1 MQHVSVFSDGELLLI
16 VGLTALVVW
25 YVTKSWTMRQIGKA
39 APVSQHPSVSL
50 LEPIQAENTKL
61 RALVDRQESRI
72 RSLETIATDPAERI
86 AREIEA
92 LRDA

>member
-1 MQHVSVFSDGELLLI
+1 MQHVNVFNDGELLLLI
-16 VGLTALVVW
+16 GLTALVVW
-25 YVTKSWTMRQIGKA
+25 SITRSWTMRQIGKA
-39 APVSQHPSVSL
+39 ALVSQHPSVGL

-61 RALVDRQESRI
+61 RALVERQEGRI
-72 RSLETIATDPAERI
+72 RSLETIATDPAERT

>member
-1 MQHVSVFSDGELLLI
+1 MQHVNVFSDGELLLVI
-16 VGLTALVVW
+16 GLTALVVW
-25 YVTKSWTMRQIGKA
+25 YITRSWTMRQIGKA
-39 APVSQHPSVSL
+39 APVSQDPSVSL

-61 RALVDRQESRI
+61 HALVERQEGRI
-72 RSLETIATDPAERI
+72 RSLETIATDPAERT